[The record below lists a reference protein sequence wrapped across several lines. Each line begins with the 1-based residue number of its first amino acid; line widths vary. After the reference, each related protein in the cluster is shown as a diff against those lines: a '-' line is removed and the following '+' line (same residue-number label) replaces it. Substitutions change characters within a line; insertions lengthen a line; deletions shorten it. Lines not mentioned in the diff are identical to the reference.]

1 MNTRRWTYLLAGIIL
16 ALPAALSAQGA
27 RGGFF
32 PWWDSPLV
40 SGLDLT
46 DAQRTEIRSV
56 IRDYRGKMMEVRG
69 AVQKAEGDLD
79 AVFNEDAVDQRR
91 GSEAIDRLTKA
102 RADMTKS
109 VSEMSLRMRAV
120 LTTQQWQELQ
130 RRQRE
135 QGSGLENAGR
145 GPGSQKGGGR
155 AHRLAKGGPK
165 DSPSRPS
172 EAQPQPP
179 APALSQQ

>member
-1 MNTRRWTYLLAGIIL
+1 MKVRRWTYFLAGIIL
-16 ALPAALSAQGA
+16 ALPVALSAQGA
-27 RGGFF
+27 RSGFF
-32 PWWDSPLV
+32 PWWDGPLV

-79 AVFNEDAVDQRR
+79 AVFNEDTVDQRR

-135 QGSGLENAGR
+135 QGSRLQNAGR
-145 GPGSQKGGGR
+145 GPGSQKGVG
-155 AHRLAKGGPK
+155 HSPRLAKGAPK
-165 DSPSRPS
+165 DSPSRPA
-172 EAQPQPP
+172 EAQPQSP